1 VLYTSIVASAFVV
14 LKYGILIPA
23 FTYLDY
29 FLQEQ
34 NSNELYV
41 FDDWPEKFFE
51 MTAYPVLSVHKSEVY
66 E

>member
-1 VLYTSIVASAFVV
+1 MLYTSIVVSAFVV

-34 NSNELYV
+34 NSDEYYV

-51 MTAYPVLSVHKSEVY
+51 MTAYPVLSVHKSLDWE
-66 E
+66 